1 MIKENAPKEALPFGK
16 PNKPIDIVGF
26 IKRYGLFALVIGA
39 FLFTLTVPLVLLI
52 SKPNYEVHSLMRIDP
67 VIPSVITKSEDPSIM
82 NYYSDYSNTQAKRI
96 LGFDVLKATVEKLTP
111 DQRNSVF
118 PPNLPSATC
127 AEIAGIIIKVNPV
140 PGTHL
145 IDIGVSGPKKKG
157 LAPLINT
164 LMRVYLDKVRR
175 GNEMQD
181 NERLVYLKN
190 EQQALT
196 NDIAGIEEKLNL
208 LTKDISTADF
218 GEDNNMASKRA
229 DELQQASVNAFT
241 ERVSSENQLK
251 ETETNSQQ
259 LKKLSLDPMVEE
271 RVMGDQSLHSTSSWT
286 YQQQQQLRST
296 TDGLTQNNPDRIYVE
311 QRMKAMRDY
320 EKKLQNEVRNSAKM
334 IVYGKR
340 DYEQKREL
348 ILSKNKAE
356 KAKSTEEELLDELD
370 KTRQESVRISLGL
383 HLGEALKSSLK
394 HKRDLL
400 EQIDTRIHEL
410 ELEGKAPLHVAIE
423 SLAREP
429 ESPAGSNTKKLM
441 LVFFALSFGSVGVL
455 FAAVDFLDN
464 RIRRKED
471 IKAALGYPPAKE
483 IPESAEEKPFH
494 KLLELAPADPA
505 AQAIRSLA
513 VKLVHE
519 NRQSGSKII
528 LFSGVER
535 QSGVSSIAGNCAQA
549 LSSLAPK
556 VLLIEAAA
564 NAPTLAELDGLGNE
578 PAGVRELL
586 AGAKSPKELIVSGSE
601 GSPDTLYNGNAA
613 AGFTPQQR
621 LPGILAGLR
630 EQYDFICID
639 APPVLESNLTENLAL
654 HADIVALVALGESTM
669 YRDLRAAAEVFV
681 RLEVP
686 AIMPILN
693 WGGQAKSSKI
703 DKLLEKPPEFL
714 DKIGIEKLEAIIL
727 NLPSGRRLFD
737 LIDSAFSLV
746 KKAARP
752 NKSGPSGNRQRSNQ

>member
-1 MIKENAPKEALPFGK
+1 MIKDNAPKEALPFGK

-52 SKPNYEVHSLMRIDP
+52 SKPNYEVHALMRIDP

-82 NYYSDYSNTQAKRI
+82 NYYSDYSNTQARRMMD
-96 LGFDVLKATVEKLTP
+96 FDVLKATVEKLDP
-111 DQRNSVF
+111 EERNSIF

-145 IDIGVSGPKKKG
+145 IDISVSGPKKKG
-157 LAPLINT
+157 LAPLVNA
-164 LMRVYLDKVRR
+164 LMHAYLDKMRR

-190 EQQALT
+190 EQKALS
-196 NDIAGIEEKLNL
+196 NDIAAIEEKLDL
-208 LTKDISTADF
+208 LTKDISTGDF
-218 GEDNNMASKRA
+218 GEDNNIASKRA
-229 DELQQASVNAFT
+229 DELQQAAVNAFT
-241 ERVSSENQLK
+241 ERISSENQLK
-251 ETETNSQQ
+251 EAEKNSQQ
-259 LKKLSLDPMVEE
+259 LKQLTLDPMVEE

-320 EKKLQNEVRNSAKM
+320 EKKLQNEVRKSAKM

-340 DYEQKREL
+340 DYDQKREL

-356 KAKSTEEELLDELD
+356 KAKSTEKELLDELD

-383 HLGEALKSSLK
+383 HLGEALESSLK

-400 EQIDTRIHEL
+400 DQIDTRIHEL

-441 LVFFALSFGSVGVL
+441 MAFFALSFGSVIVL

-464 RIRRKED
+464 RIRRKEEV
-471 IKAALGYPPAKE
+471 KAALGYPPAKE
-483 IPESAEEKPFH
+483 IPEAGAQQPFH
-494 KLLELAPADPA
+494 KLLEVAPADPA

-519 NRQSGSKII
+519 NQVSGSKII

-535 QSGVSSIAGNCAQA
+535 QTGATSLARNLARA
-549 LSSLAPK
+549 LSDLAPK
-556 VLLIEAAA
+556 VLLIEAAT
-564 NAPTLAELDGLGNE
+564 NAPTLARLDGLGTE

-586 AGAKSPKELIVSGSE
+586 AGAKSPEELIVSGGE
-601 GSPDTLYNGNAA
+601 GARDTLYHGVAA
-613 AGFTPQQR
+613 AGIAPQQR
-621 LPGILAGLR
+621 LPEILAALR
-630 EQYDFICID
+630 ERYDFLCID

-703 DKLLEKPPEFL
+703 DKLLEKPPAFL
-714 DKIGIEKLEAIIL
+714 DKIGLQKLEAIIL

-752 NKSGPSGNRQRSNQ
+752 KKSRPSGNRQRANQ

>member
-1 MIKENAPKEALPFGK
+1 MMKENAPKEALPFGK
-16 PNKPIDIVGF
+16 PNKPIDIAGF
-26 IKRYGLFALVIGA
+26 LKRYGLFVLVIGA

-52 SKPNYEVHSLMRIDP
+52 SKPNYEVHALMRIDP

-82 NYYSDYSNTQAKRI
+82 SYYSDYSNTQARRMMD
-96 LGFDVLKATVEKLTP
+96 FDVLETTVKKLTP
-111 DQRNSVF
+111 DQRNSIF

-157 LAPLINT
+157 LAPLVNT
-164 LMRVYLDKVRR
+164 LMRVYLDKMRR

-190 EQQALT
+190 EQQALS
-196 NDIAGIEEKLNL
+196 NDIAAIEEKLNL

-218 GEDNNMASKRA
+218 GETNNMASKKSE
-229 DELQQASVNAFT
+229 ELQKAAVSAFT
-241 ERVSSENQLK
+241 ERVSSKNQFS
-251 ETETNSQQ
+251 ETEKNSQQ
-259 LKKLSLDPMVEE
+259 LKKLSLNPMVEE
-271 RVMGDQSLHSTSSWT
+271 MVVGDQSLDFTSSWT

-296 TDGLTQNNPDRIYVE
+296 TDGLTPNNPDRIYVE

-320 EKKLQNEVRNSAKM
+320 EKKLQNEVRNTAKM

-348 ILSKNKAE
+348 ILSRNKAE
-356 KAKSTEEELLDELD
+356 KAKNTEEELLKELD

-383 HLGEALKSSLK
+383 HLGEALKSKLK

-400 EQIDTRIHEL
+400 DQIDTRIHEL

-441 LVFFALSFGSVGVL
+441 LVFFAFSFGSVGVL

-483 IPESAEEKPFH
+483 IPESAEKKP
-494 KLLELAPADPA
+494 LLDVLELAPGDPA

-535 QSGVSSIAGNCAQA
+535 QTGTTSLAWNCARA
-549 LSSLAPK
+549 LGLLAPK
-556 VLLIEAAA
+556 VLLIEAAT
-564 NAPTLAELDGLGNE
+564 NAPPLSKLNGLAKE

-586 AGAKSPKELIVSGSE
+586 AGTKSPEEVIVSGGE
-601 GSPDTLYNGNAA
+601 GSTDTLYHGEAA
-613 AGFTPQQR
+613 AGIAPQQR
-621 LPGILAGLR
+621 LPGILAALR
-630 EQYDFICID
+630 ERYDFICID

-654 HADIVALVALGESTM
+654 HADIVTLVALGESTM

-693 WGGQAKSSKI
+693 WGGPAKSSTI
-703 DKLLEKPPEFL
+703 DRLLDKPPEFL
-714 DKIGIEKLEAIIL
+714 DRIETGKLEAL
-727 NLPSGRRLFD
+727 LRNLPSGDRLFD
-737 LIDSAFSLV
+737 LAASVLASL
-746 KKAARP
+746 KKAAKP
-752 NKSGPSGNRQRSNQ
+752 KKSGPSGNRQRTNP

>member
-1 MIKENAPKEALPFGK
+1 MMKDNAPKEALPFGK

-26 IKRYGLFALVIGA
+26 VKRYGLFVLVIGA

-52 SKPNYEVHSLMRIDP
+52 SKPNYEVHALMRIDP

-82 NYYSDYSNTQAKRI
+82 NYYSDYSNTQARRMMD
-96 LGFDVLKATVEKLTP
+96 FDVLEATVKKLTP
-111 DQRNSVF
+111 DQRNAIF
-118 PPNLPSATC
+118 PPNLPTATC
-127 AEIAGIIIKVNPV
+127 AEIAGIIIKINPV

-145 IDIGVSGPKKKG
+145 IDISVSGPKKKG
-157 LAPLINT
+157 LAPLVNS
-164 LMRVYLDKVRR
+164 LMRVYLDKMRR

-196 NDIAGIEEKLNL
+196 NDIAAIEEKLNL
-208 LTKDISTADF
+208 LTKEISTADF
-218 GEDNNMASKRA
+218 GEDNNIASKRA

-241 ERVSSENQLK
+241 ERISSENQLREAEK
-251 ETETNSQQ
+251 NSQQ

-356 KAKSTEEELLDELD
+356 KAKSTEEELLKELD

-400 EQIDTRIHEL
+400 DQIDTRIHEL

-441 LVFFALSFGSVGVL
+441 LVFFAISFGSVGVL

-483 IPESAEEKPFH
+483 IPESAEKKP
-494 KLLELAPADPA
+494 LLDVLELAPGDPA

-535 QSGVSSIAGNCAQA
+535 QTGATSLAWNCARA
-549 LSSLAPK
+549 LGSLAPK
-556 VLLIEAAA
+556 VLLIEAAT
-564 NAPTLAELDGLGNE
+564 NAPPLSKLNGLAKE

-586 AGAKSPKELIVSGSE
+586 AGTKSPEEVIVSGGE
-601 GSPDTLYNGNAA
+601 GSPDMLYHGEAA
-613 AGFTPQQR
+613 AGITPQQR
-621 LPGILAGLR
+621 LPGILAALR
-630 EQYDFICID
+630 ERYDFICID

-654 HADIVALVALGESTM
+654 HADIVTLVALGESTM

-693 WGGQAKSSKI
+693 WGGPAKSSTI
-703 DKLLEKPPEFL
+703 DRLLEKPPEFL
-714 DKIGIEKLEAIIL
+714 DRIETGKLEAL
-727 NLPSGRRLFD
+727 LRNLPSGDRLFD
-737 LIDSAFSLV
+737 LAASVLASL
-746 KKAARP
+746 KKAAKP
-752 NKSGPSGNRQRSNQ
+752 KKSGPSGNRQRTNP